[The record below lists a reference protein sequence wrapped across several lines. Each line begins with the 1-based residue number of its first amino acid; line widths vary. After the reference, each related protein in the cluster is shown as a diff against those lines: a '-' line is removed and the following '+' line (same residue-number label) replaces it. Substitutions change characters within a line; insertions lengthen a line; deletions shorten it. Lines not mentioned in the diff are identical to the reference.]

1 MLKKNILTKLA
12 LFISVISIIT
22 STITFANNNLCAFT
36 DDKNVIEKKVSFI
49 GIKIC
54 KNVRSPQG

>member
-1 MLKKNILTKLA
+1 MFKTNIIAKLA
-12 LFISVISIIT
+12 LLISVISIIT
-22 STITFANNNLCAFT
+22 STMTFANNNCAFT